1 MLNLTG
7 LPNYHGKTNGQSKL
21 KKIIGCS
28 FDKFTLNMF
37 SKKEKSNEWDLKKK
51 N

>member
-21 KKIIGCS
+21 KKKY
-28 FDKFTLNMF
+28 F
-37 SKKEKSNEWDLKKK
+37 
-51 N
+51 

>member
-21 KKIIGCS
+21 KKII
-28 FDKFTLNMF
+28 L
-37 SKKEKSNEWDLKKK
+37 LKAMNSMMLAKYQ
-51 N
+51 